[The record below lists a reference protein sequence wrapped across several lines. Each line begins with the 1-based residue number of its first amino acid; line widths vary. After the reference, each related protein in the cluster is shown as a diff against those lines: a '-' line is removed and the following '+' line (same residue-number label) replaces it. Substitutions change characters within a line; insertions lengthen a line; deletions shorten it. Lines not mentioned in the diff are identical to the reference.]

1 MALVVT
7 VGGTTTNSYITVAE
21 YTAYWSS
28 RNATLT
34 GSTAET
40 EGRLIEAADYI
51 NRTYDFV
58 GERQYQY
65 QAMVWPRL
73 TGYVLIKNWPINAD
87 VIPQDIKDAQAELAF
102 LIQGGATPFATVEG
116 GAKVR
121 EKSKA
126 GPVESEIEYT
136 NFRETPRYVA
146 IEGLLAPYTVYSG
159 SQIKV
164 IRG

>member
-21 YTAYWSS
+21 YTAYWAS

-65 QAMVWPRL
+65 
-73 TGYVLIKNWPINAD
+73 
-87 VIPQDIKDAQAELAF
+87 
-102 LIQGGATPFATVEG
+102 
-116 GAKVR
+116 
-121 EKSKA
+121 
-126 GPVESEIEYT
+126 
-136 NFRETPRYVA
+136 
-146 IEGLLAPYTVYSG
+146 
-159 SQIKV
+159 
-164 IRG
+164 